1 MMTFVTASIASGNKD
16 TISRTPTFATTIRGD
31 ASHTIRKIGKVLRS
45 AARRSFQR
53 GTGFAIRGS
62 NYLVLTWYATPSL
75 YTLTTR
81 RDNTALLRAL
91 HLNDEGRKLTKSR
104 RKVDRVVLQPT
115 HRDILKYVHP

>member
-1 MMTFVTASIASGNKD
+1 MMTFVTANIASGNKD

-53 GTGFAIRGS
+53 GTGLAICGS
-62 NYLVLTWYATPSL
+62 NSSHPSWYANSSL

-81 RDNTALLRAL
+81 RDKTALLRAV
-91 HLNDEGRKLTKSR
+91 HLNDGGRKAD
-104 RKVDRVVLQPT
+104 RKNAARS
-115 HRDILKYVHP
+115 IE

>member
-1 MMTFVTASIASGNKD
+1 MMIFVTANMASGNKD

-53 GTGFAIRGS
+53 GTGLAICGS
-62 NYLVLTWYATPSL
+62 NFSNPYVVRNSSL

-81 RDNTALLRAL
+81 RDNTAALLRAL
-91 HLNDEGRKLTKSR
+91 HLNDEGRKLTEKPPQGR
-104 RKVDRVVLQPT
+104 
-115 HRDILKYVHP
+115 